1 MASRVM
7 KNPKSIIE
15 DKMLSLDDKLSS
27 LLKAY
32 TDVTDDFALR
42 LKEASYKLGALNPV
56 NVLSRGYSVAKTQR
70 GVVKKKSDL
79 NKGEEFVL
87 TVSDGDIECMVK

>member
-1 MASRVM
+1 MASKVM
-7 KNPKSIIE
+7 KNPDSIIS
-15 DKMLSLDDKLSS
+15 DKIQNLDDMISS

-32 TDVTDDFALR
+32 TSVTDDFASR

-79 NKGEEFVL
+79 KKGEDFVL
-87 TVSDGDIECMVK
+87 TVSDGDIECIVK

>member
-1 MASRVM
+1 
-7 KNPKSIIE
+7 
-15 DKMLSLDDKLSS
+15 MLSLDDKVSS

-32 TDVTDDFALR
+32 TDVTVDFALR

-56 NVLSRGYSVAKTQR
+56 NVLSRGYSVAKTER

-79 NKGEEFVL
+79 KKGEDFVL